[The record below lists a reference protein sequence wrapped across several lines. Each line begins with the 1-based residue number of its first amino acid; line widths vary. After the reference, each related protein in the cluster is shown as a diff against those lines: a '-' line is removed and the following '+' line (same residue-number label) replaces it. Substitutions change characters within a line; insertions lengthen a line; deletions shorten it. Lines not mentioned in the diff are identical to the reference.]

1 MPDARCGVRRAI
13 SCVGFSK
20 IRKTKIMSNNVLKLG
35 IPAGS
40 LQEATIELFGK
51 AGFGILGAERSYLP
65 RIDDEQIE
73 PVCLR
78 AQEMSRYVA
87 DGVVDAGIT
96 GYDWILENGSDVI
109 DVCELAYSKRTSNP
123 ARWVLAVPNE
133 SKIQNP
139 KDLEGGIIATELV
152 KVVEKYFAEK
162 KIKVK
167 VEFSWGATEVKAR
180 LVDAIVEL
188 TETGT
193 SLRANNLRIIDT
205 VATSTTRLIANKDAW
220 ENRFKRE
227 KTENIAIL
235 LNAAIEARTKV
246 GLKLN
251 IKKDSLDSILKIL
264 PAEKSPTVSPLADS
278 DYIAIEVIIDKKT
291 ERSLVPALKRAGA
304 SGIIT
309 YPLNKV
315 IH

>member
-1 MPDARCGVRRAI
+1 
-13 SCVGFSK
+13 
-20 IRKTKIMSNNVLKLG
+20 MSNNVLRLG
-35 IPAGS
+35 IPTGS

-51 AGFGILGAERSYLP
+51 AGFGILGADRSYLP

-73 PVCLR
+73 PICLR

-87 DGVVDAGIT
+87 DGVLDVGIT
-96 GYDWILENGSDVI
+96 GYDWIMENGSDVV

-133 SKIQNP
+133 SKVKTA
-139 KDLEGGIIATELV
+139 KDLAGGIIATELV

-162 KIKVK
+162 NVKVK

-205 VATSTTRLIANKDAW
+205 VVVSTTRLIANKQAW
-220 ENRFKRE
+220 EDKFKRE
-227 KTENIAIL
+227 KIENIAIL
-235 LNAAIEARTKV
+235 LNAAIEARSKV

-251 IKKDSLDSILKIL
+251 IKKDALDSILKVL
-264 PAEKSPTVSPLADS
+264 PAEKSPTISPLADS
-278 DYIAIEVIIDKKT
+278 DYMAIEVIIDEKT

>member
-1 MPDARCGVRRAI
+1 M
-13 SCVGFSK
+13 SK
-20 IRKTKIMSNNVLKLG
+20 NVLKLG

-40 LQEATIELFGK
+40 LQKATIELFRK
-51 AGFGILGAERSYLP
+51 AGYGILGSERSYLP

-87 DGVVDAGIT
+87 DGVLDAGIT
-96 GYDWILENGSDVI
+96 GYDWIEENGSDVL

-133 SKIQNP
+133 SKVTSA
-139 KDLEGGIIATELV
+139 KDLAGGIIATELV
-152 KVVEKYFAEK
+152 KVTQKYFADK
-162 KIKVK
+162 GIDVK

-180 LVDAIVEL
+180 LIDAIVEL

-193 SLRANNLRIIDT
+193 SLQANNLRIIDT
-205 VATSTTRLIANKDAW
+205 VITSTTRLIANKQAW
-220 ENRFKRE
+220 QDEFKRE
-227 KTENIAIL
+227 KIENIAIL
-235 LNAAIEARTKV
+235 LNAAIEARSKV
-246 GLKLN
+246 GLKMN
-251 IKKDSLDSILKIL
+251 IQKDALDTILGIL

-278 DYIAIEVIIDKKT
+278 GYIAIEVIIDEKI